1 MMELAGDDVSFEV
14 TIKVDKKMRLL
25 SAHEILTRLFYTQL
39 TIIIINVVLVVMSKL
54 HQPTF

>member
-14 TIKVDKKMRLL
+14 TIKVDKKMHLL